1 MTLSHSPDSDL
12 EQRAEVARNE
22 DRAQRAADIAE
33 TNLETMAGAAEVVSE
48 VPDAVLSVGEAGS
61 AVAEMGVEVASTAV
75 EGTKAV
81 ATLVEGVAT
90 AITWKMKLL
99 GYAAKGI
106 NHIGAIGV
114 AGLICAASAF
124 GLYSYCSRKAT
135 EGQLYVNETRASIDA
150 KIEGVKQPIAST
162 TSTVTGAPAA
172 ASSWLRNTAYNAWV
186 GSVREALP
194 DDEGTIFFLR
204 DGQLRYTLPQR
215 ATDEEIRTYRVGDLE
230 GITQIARAGDNG
242 LYLVM
247 RALAQPEREADE
259 AVDRSLHVYHLDVA
273 DGKMSQAYHVPTN
286 SRDLGDVQAI
296 HYDAEN
302 NRLFVQ
308 GTQPFQ
314 SFLSTKDHQGNVVE
328 HGTGGVVSSIN
339 GRDIKRHGAMK
350 FPDRTD
356 MVCPDGYH
364 RAFVKD
370 GILGVS
376 NSDGSDPLE
385 IKVAAEMPVWLP
397 YQMKGE

>member
-1 MTLSHSPDSDL
+1 MTLSHRPDSDL

-33 TNLETMAGAAEVVSE
+33 TNLETMAGAAQVVQE
-48 VPDAVLSVGEAGS
+48 LPDTVLSVGEAGS
-61 AVAEMGVEVASTAV
+61 AVAEMSVEVASTTV
-75 EGTKAV
+75 EGTKAA
-81 ATLVEGVAT
+81 ATIVEGIAT
-90 AITWKMKLL
+90 AITWKAKAL
-99 GYAAKGI
+99 GYVFSGI
-106 NHIGAIGV
+106 NLIGPYGV
-114 AGLICAASAF
+114 AAAVVGVF
-124 GLYSYCSRKAT
+124 GFGTYQFCSRKVA
-135 EGQLYVNETRASIDA
+135 EVQQAVSETQASIDA
-150 KIEGVKQPIAST
+150 KIEGAKQTIAST

-247 RALAQPEREADE
+247 RAPTQPERETDEPADR
-259 AVDRSLHVYHLDVA
+259 ALHVYHLDVT

-314 SFLSTKDHQGNVVE
+314 SFLSTKDSQGNVVE

-350 FPDRTD
+350 FPERTD

-364 RAFVKD
+364 RAFVTN

-376 NSDGSDPLE
+376 NVDGSDPLE